1 MPMMYLP
8 EMPFTNRR
16 RRLYIIGIDLH
27 HMAYR
32 VDGKPHLFA
41 ANIHHNGPG
50 GLRLPVNVYAELLLR
65 SITGTTFPLRS
76 KTPMI

>member
-1 MPMMYLP
+1 
-8 EMPFTNRR
+8 
-16 RRLYIIGIDLH
+16 
-27 HMAYR
+27 MAYR